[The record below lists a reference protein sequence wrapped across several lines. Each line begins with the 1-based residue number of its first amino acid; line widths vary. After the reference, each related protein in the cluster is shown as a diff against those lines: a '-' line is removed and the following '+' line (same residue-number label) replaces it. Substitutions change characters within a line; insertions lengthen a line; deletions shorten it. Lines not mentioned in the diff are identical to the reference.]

1 LLISLHR
8 QIQSFEKEY
17 LLTRER
23 PKIQLGLNTVRLLQ
37 EGIEVSPALGADQ
50 QTSALAGLEA
60 YEAIVRELLAVDNQI
75 RTLRNGFDL
84 QATAVEPIS
93 AALITQAV
101 QQAEQARLQSERA
114 SLVTMAIWLIMV
126 LAAVA
131 LALIIGLL
139 LNRTVTRN
147 IVKLTEAAV
156 QLQQGHL
163 SVRAPV
169 TSADEVG
176 QLAETFNTMAVR
188 IDGLVN
194 ELEGQVTTAQNQLME
209 AIESISEGFSL
220 YDAADRL
227 VLANSKYREMEATIA
242 DLLVPGISFATLA
255 RAGAEA
261 GLYIEAG
268 DQVEAWVQRRL
279 AQHHNPQ
286 GPVERQLAN
295 GRWLQIREYKT
306 LDGGIVAIQSDIT
319 ERKRAEAALRASEAL
334 YKTLFDNAPVAI
346 FTKDREGYYTS
357 ANTGLLQYWEPLN
370 PLGYRDVDLLSP
382 EIAAALRANDLQV
395 MELGQ
400 EQALEENFITGR
412 KERRTVLSRKVPL
425 RDPDGNITGI
435 LGISV
440 DITERKQ
447 TEEELQRAKEAAES
461 ANRAKTQFLANMS
474 HELRTPLNAIIG
486 YSEILQEEAE
496 DMELAEFIPDLEKIR
511 AAGKHLLALISDVLD
526 LSKIEAGKMELFLES
541 FDLLEMIQDV
551 GATIRPVVEK
561 NGNHLVIDCPDNLG
575 RMRADLT
582 KTRQILFNL
591 LSNAAKFTENG
602 TITLTVAH
610 QSRSE
615 DAEDSLDDPLA
626 SGFMVFRVTD
636 TGIGIAPEQLE
647 TLFSA
652 FTQADATT
660 TRKYG
665 GTGLGLAITQY
676 FCRMMGGEI
685 SVESE
690 PGEGSVFTVWLPV
703 QVVELQDRPALLSQ
717 IVIPTEPEG
726 TVLAH
731 EGAASDHRRTI
742 LVIDDDKTTHDL
754 LHRYLGKEGF
764 QVRVAADGETG
775 LRLAKALKP
784 VVITLDV
791 MMPGMDG
798 WTVLTRL
805 QADPE
810 LADIPVIMLTIV
822 NEKNMGYAL
831 GASDY
836 LTKPIDRSRLISTLK
851 KYSNGSTDVVLLVE
865 DEVIVR
871 EMVSRTL
878 QKENW
883 QVVEAENGRVALEL
897 LRKNQPRVILLDLMM
912 PEMDGFQFL
921 AKLRENTLWR
931 AIPIVVITAMDLSL
945 EDRQRLEGYVKHILQ
960 KGAYSRDELLQEVR
974 ELVAAS
980 YS

>member
-1 LLISLHR
+1 
-8 QIQSFEKEY
+8 
-17 LLTRER
+17 
-23 PKIQLGLNTVRLLQ
+23 
-37 EGIEVSPALGADQ
+37 
-50 QTSALAGLEA
+50 
-60 YEAIVRELLAVDNQI
+60 
-75 RTLRNGFDL
+75 
-84 QATAVEPIS
+84 
-93 AALITQAV
+93 
-101 QQAEQARLQSERA
+101 
-114 SLVTMAIWLIMV
+114 
-126 LAAVA
+126 
-131 LALIIGLL
+131 
-139 LNRTVTRN
+139 
-147 IVKLTEAAV
+147 
-156 QLQQGHL
+156 
-163 SVRAPV
+163 
-169 TSADEVG
+169 
-176 QLAETFNTMAVR
+176 
-188 IDGLVN
+188 
-194 ELEGQVTTAQNQLME
+194 
-209 AIESISEGFSL
+209 
-220 YDAADRL
+220 
-227 VLANSKYREMEATIA
+227 
-242 DLLVPGISFATLA
+242 
-255 RAGAEA
+255 
-261 GLYIEAG
+261 
-268 DQVEAWVQRRL
+268 
-279 AQHHNPQ
+279 
-286 GPVERQLAN
+286 
-295 GRWLQIREYKT
+295 
-306 LDGGIVAIQSDIT
+306 
-319 ERKRAEAALRASEAL
+319 
-334 YKTLFDNAPVAI
+334 
-346 FTKDREGYYTS
+346 
-357 ANTGLLQYWEPLN
+357 
-370 PLGYRDVDLLSP
+370 
-382 EIAAALRANDLQV
+382 
-395 MELGQ
+395 
-400 EQALEENFITGR
+400 
-412 KERRTVLSRKVPL
+412 
-425 RDPDGNITGI
+425 
-435 LGISV
+435 
-440 DITERKQ
+440 
-447 TEEELQRAKEAAES
+447 
-461 ANRAKTQFLANMS
+461 
-474 HELRTPLNAIIG
+474 
-486 YSEILQEEAE
+486 
-496 DMELAEFIPDLEKIR
+496 
-511 AAGKHLLALISDVLD
+511 
-526 LSKIEAGKMELFLES
+526 
-541 FDLLEMIQDV
+541 
-551 GATIRPVVEK
+551 
-561 NGNHLVIDCPDNLG
+561 
-575 RMRADLT
+575 
-582 KTRQILFNL
+582 
-591 LSNAAKFTENG
+591 
-602 TITLTVAH
+602 
-610 QSRSE
+610 
-615 DAEDSLDDPLA
+615 
-626 SGFMVFRVTD
+626 MVFRVTD